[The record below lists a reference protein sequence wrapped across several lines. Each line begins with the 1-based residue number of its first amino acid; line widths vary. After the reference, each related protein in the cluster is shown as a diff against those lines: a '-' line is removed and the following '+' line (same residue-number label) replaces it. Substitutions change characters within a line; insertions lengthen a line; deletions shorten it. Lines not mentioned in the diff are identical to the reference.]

1 MGNCASDE
9 ATQASKA
16 IDQQNR
22 KDFKKSARV
31 AKLLLLGTGEVLQPL
46 ELLIYRAET
55 PFEIHLTRVSLL

>member
-31 AKLLLLGTGEVLQPL
+31 AKLLLLGTGEVLQPSCIGNRH
-46 ELLIYRAET
+46 IYQHT
-55 PFEIHLTRVSLL
+55 SI